1 LQCVIFLC
9 DHQVEEWESDW
20 AQPQRVIQ
28 KRFMVQSEQLQER
41 CLCPQ
46 DEDCRVEWYVKW
58 KGLGYEHC
66 TWEPMDRGVLATPIA
81 ARLFSDFKNWEDVA
95 RQRTTPEG
103 AKEVQN
109 STWVKMLTRK
119 EFLKYSAY

>member
-1 LQCVIFLC
+1 
-9 DHQVEEWESDW
+9 VEEWESDW

-41 CLCPQ
+41 CLRPQ

-95 RQRTTPEG
+95 RQRTTPES